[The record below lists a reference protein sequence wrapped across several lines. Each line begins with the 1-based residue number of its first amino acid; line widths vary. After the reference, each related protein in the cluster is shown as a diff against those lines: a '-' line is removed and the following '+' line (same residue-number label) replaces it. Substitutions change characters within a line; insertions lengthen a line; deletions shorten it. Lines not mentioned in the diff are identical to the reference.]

1 MENVGN
7 AGEGMLRY
15 RAFVMSA
22 PVEADLLSAANWS
35 CSNYLSSDSKWL
47 RGNFGG
53 WLEGNAVVT
62 PGGEIVDIL
71 RVNGPLGRL
80 AAVVRISSDG
90 RKTNFNPQ
98 TDFIDFPGGSKKFT
112 IRHDPQS
119 NRYWS
124 LTNYVL
130 PADRDLSP
138 AGARNTLA
146 LIESPDLHSW
156 TVRCVLLHHPDTH
169 QHAFQYVDWEFEGD
183 DLIVASR
190 TAYDDG
196 IGGAHNAHDANFL
209 TFHRVKD
216 FRNLTRVDDLKGL

>member
-1 MENVGN
+1 
-7 AGEGMLRY
+7 MLRY